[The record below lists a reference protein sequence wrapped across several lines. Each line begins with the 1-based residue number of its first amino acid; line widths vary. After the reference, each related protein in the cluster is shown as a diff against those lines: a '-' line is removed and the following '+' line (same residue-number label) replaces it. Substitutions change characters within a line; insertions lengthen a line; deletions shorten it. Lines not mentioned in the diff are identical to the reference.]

1 MSNYGRRA
9 FYFAGPHVWNSLPQH
24 IRQSTSMAV
33 FKRSLTTF
41 LLHQISHHYTT
52 RLRTPEKGTREMFR
66 VLCMSPRPQWRR
78 WQLSCAATDE
88 SNCATSVNDAYKMHA
103 MRSRRRPFAD
113 RNSFH
118 DTSDHTGARTLRR
131 WYTVGQKRKPSLVYQ
146 QTVLNCVP
154 AELRGLSYYRPPYA
168 ENRTS
173 YHILDL
179 RKNLR
184 V

>member
-9 FYFAGPHVWNSLPQH
+9 FYFAGPYVWNSLPQH

-88 SNCATSVNDAYKMHA
+88 SNCATSVNVAYKMHA
-103 MRSRRRPFAD
+103 MRSRRLPFAD

-131 WYTVGQKRKPSLVYQ
+131 WYTVGQKRKPSLVHQ
-146 QTVLNCVP
+146 HTLLNCVP
-154 AELRGLSYYRPPYA
+154 AELRGLSYLSYRPP
-168 ENRTS
+168 
-173 YHILDL
+173 L
-179 RKNLR
+179 RGEPH
-184 V
+184 